1 MPCVPQSGAHG
12 SSLRPTVLWYPTVPS
27 PNVCLNDESF
37 TGECPSTTGYQP
49 LFWTLFG
56 GPGGIY
62 LRSLTEVSVTRLG
75 DLCDID
81 FRYHTEDI
89 SMKTRTLGRRNF
101 TEFSRIIRFPIDG
114 PGGELIQ
121 TVDVSI
127 ERMAGERVYRFYR
140 HGKLNSFRVSKVQ
153 YD

>member
-1 MPCVPQSGAHG
+1 MPQPGAHG
-12 SSLRPTVLWYPTVPS
+12 SSLRSTALWYPTVPS

-37 TGECPSTTGYQP
+37 TGECPSTAGYQP

-56 GPGGIY
+56 GPGGIC

-75 DLCDID
+75 DLCSIEFGYD
-81 FRYHTEDI
+81 TEDI
-89 SMKTRTLGRRNF
+89 SMKTRTLGRRNV
-101 TEFSRIIRFPIDG
+101 TEFSRTIRFPIDG

-127 ERMAGERVYRFYR
+127 ERTAGERVYRFYR
-140 HGKLNSFRVSKVQ
+140 HGKLSSFQVSKGPI
-153 YD
+153 

>member
-1 MPCVPQSGAHG
+1 M
-12 SSLRPTVLWYPTVPS
+12 PS

-37 TGECPSTTGYQP
+37 TGESPSTAGYQP
-49 LFWTLFG
+49 LFWILFG

-75 DLCDID
+75 SLCSIEFGYDTQDIP
-81 FRYHTEDI
+81 I
-89 SMKTRTLGRRNF
+89 KARTLGCRNI

-114 PGGELIQ
+114 PGGELIK
-121 TVDVSI
+121 TIDVSI
-127 ERMAGERVYRFYR
+127 ERLAGERLYRFCK

-153 YD
+153 YN